1 MKIFGV
7 GIVLFCASLPAFA
20 SDPDFARHLN
30 RIELLLSEDAVD
42 KASELAKAIVAD
54 NEEQAALH
62 QRLLGYIYLH
72 EGDHDRAYVAY
83 TKAIS
88 YRKLPQSLRQDVL
101 GALVSLSMKR
111 GRPEVAVRYGKT
123 YFDEFP
129 PFQPVEQLYTRAL
142 FSEKHYTEA
151 LAQANAMIARYADVP
166 EFIWQIK
173 LLSEEQLQQDRALIN
188 TTRVLQQKFGHDI
201 RWQRKKAAAYA
212 RLGEVRQAL
221 KILQDEAKAGA
232 ELTEQD
238 YLDMSQY
245 ASMLGDTKQA
255 MELLNQSV
263 KDEAVAVNREVLKRK
278 LQYHMQAMQWT
289 DAWDVVSV
297 LNKEP
302 ELSLLKVQT
311 RIASQLERWT
321 DAAKLAQQA
330 IDMGGS
336 RDAFLWEIL
345 GYSAMKTNQF
355 DRARSAYERLKLL
368 DPSSDADVWLKTLE
382 LMQKEKP

>member
-1 MKIFGV
+1 MNVFGV
-7 GIVLFCASLPAFA
+7 GIVLFCASLPVYA

-30 RIELLLSEDAVD
+30 RIESLLSEDALD
-42 KASELAKAIVAD
+42 EASELAKTIVAD

-72 EGDHDRAYVAY
+72 EGDYDRAYVAY
-83 TKAIS
+83 TQALS

-111 GRPEVAVRYGKT
+111 GKPDVAVRYGKK
-123 YFDEFP
+123 YIDEFP

-142 FSEKHYTEA
+142 FSEKHYTDA
-151 LAQANAMIARYADVP
+151 LAQANAMIARYANVP

-188 TTRVLQQKFGHDI
+188 TTRVLQQKFRHDI

-232 ELTEQD
+232 ALTGQD

-245 ASMLGDTKQA
+245 ASMLGNTEQA
-255 MELLNQSV
+255 MALLNRGI
-263 KDEAVAVNREVLKRK
+263 KDEKIAVDREVLKRK
-278 LQYHMQAMQWT
+278 LQYHMQAMQWS
-289 DAWDVVSV
+289 DAWEVASV

-311 RIASQLERWT
+311 RIASQLQRWS

-336 RDAFLWEIL
+336 RDTFLWEIL
-345 GYSAMKTNQF
+345 GFSAMKTNQF
-355 DRARSAYERLKLL
+355 ERARSAYERLKML
-368 DPSSDADVWLKTLE
+368 DPSSDADVWLNTLE
-382 LMQKEKP
+382 LMQKDKP